1 MSFQK
6 ELRYRGIQRGCCRGG
21 FPIRLLKTQRS
32 KAAQE
37 HIECSPTAAKAACL
51 TVRRG
56 GFYIRPPR
64 PQRSKA
70 AREHIECSPTAAK
83 AACLTV
89 RRGGFPIRP
98 RATDGRPYKQQC
110 RFSVGPQCCH
120 ITHHR
125 GRAETA
131 LPLQVVCKLF
141 KFCRLFCSGDA
152 DQALSFFFLVPIS
165 TPIPP
170 TTSSAPM
177 PLNSSVP
184 KPPVVGRLK
193 PFLLMM
199 VVSTY

>member
-1 MSFQK
+1 MWLCGAAVWASIA
-6 ELRYRGIQRGCCRGG
+6 RPRADAS
-21 FPIRLLKTQRS
+21 IRPYKLSVNFSVGADAR
-32 KAAQE
+32 
-37 HIECSPTAAKAACL
+37 I
-51 TVRRG
+51 G
-56 GFYIRPPR
+56 PPR

-89 RRGGFPIRP
+89 RRGGFYIRP
-98 RATDGRPYKQQC
+98 WATNGRPYKQRC
-110 RFSVGPQCCH
+110 RFSAGPQCCH

-125 GRAETA
+125 GRAEMA
-131 LPLQVVCKLF
+131 LPLQVVCRLF

-165 TPIPP
+165 TPTPP

>member
-6 ELRYRGIQRGCCRGG
+6 KLRYRGIQRGYCRGG
-21 FPIRLLKTQRS
+21 FP
-32 KAAQE
+32 
-37 HIECSPTAAKAACL
+37 
-51 TVRRG
+51 
-56 GFYIRPPR
+56 IRPPR

-89 RRGGFPIRP
+89 RRGGFYIRL
-98 RATDGRPYKQQC
+98 RATDGRPYKQRC
-110 RFSVGPQCCH
+110 RFSAGQQCCH

-125 GRAETA
+125 GRAEMA

-184 KPPVVGRLK
+184 KPPVTGRVMPWRLITVATTS
-193 PFLLMM
+193 PT
-199 VVSTY
+199 VC